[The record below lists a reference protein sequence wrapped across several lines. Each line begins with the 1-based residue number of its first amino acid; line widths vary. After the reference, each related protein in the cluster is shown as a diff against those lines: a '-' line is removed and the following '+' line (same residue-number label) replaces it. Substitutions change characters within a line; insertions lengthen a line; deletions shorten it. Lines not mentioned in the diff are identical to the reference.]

1 MRSRYGWH
9 GRLAVATAV
18 AATVGVAAAAPA
30 NAATTVRLSGGTTT
44 LKLDKKTTKA
54 LKRAGFTVSGSTKF
68 KISGGEIDPANAKG
82 TIDHKSAKL
91 TIKMGKTKVTLSSI
105 TLDTAKG
112 TASAKAGK
120 ATVAFASLKGG
131 KVTRRGFATDVAG
144 TKVSLSKKGAAA
156 LNKAFA
162 VRAFKSGTALGVAAI
177 APTTNDV
184 ALERGTTTI
193 RFVPQVVQALGAGG
207 VAPSAIAPA
216 TLDPATFTLN
226 VPINGGVLDART
238 LTGRIT
244 HDGGLQLGSIPLSNL
259 EVVIGSPAVLN
270 TRVGAIADL
279 DLAGVQTTVDPATR
293 AIGATGVILRLSQF
307 GATAIGA
314 VAPALA
320 GRLAAGTPIGSGS
333 FTATAR

>member
-18 AATVGVAAAAPA
+18 AATVGVAAAPA

-91 TIKMGKTKVTLSSI
+91 TIKMGKTKVTLSNI

-120 ATVAFASLKGG
+120 ATVSFASLKGG
-131 KVTRRGFATDVAG
+131 KVSREGFATSVAG

-156 LNKAFA
+156 LNKAFK

-177 APTTNDV
+177 APTSNEI
-184 ALERGTTTI
+184 ALERGTTSI
-193 RFVPQVVQALGAGG
+193 RFDPQVVQALAAGR
-207 VAPSAIAPA
+207 VPPSAVAPA
-216 TLDPATFTLN
+216 TLDAATLTLN
-226 VPINGGVLDART
+226 VPVNGGVLDTRT

-244 HDGGLQLGSIPLSNL
+244 HDGGLQLGSIPLTGL
-259 EVVIGSPAVLN
+259 EVVLGNPAVLN
-270 TRVGAIADL
+270 TSVGAIADL
-279 DLAGVQTTVDPATR
+279 DLAGLQTTVDPATR
-293 AIGATGVILRLSQF
+293 TIGGSGVILRLSQF

-320 GRLAAGTPIGSGS
+320 GRLQPGMPLGSGS
-333 FTATAR
+333 FSATAR

>member
-18 AATVGVAAAAPA
+18 AATVGVAAAPA

-68 KISGGEIDPANAKG
+68 KISGGDIDPATAKG

-91 TIKMGKTKVTLSSI
+91 TIKAGKTKVTLSNI

-120 ATVAFASLKGG
+120 ATVSFASLKGG
-131 KVTRRGFATDVAG
+131 KVSREGFATSVAG

-156 LNKAFA
+156 LNKAFK

-177 APTTNDV
+177 APTTNEV
-184 ALERGTTTI
+184 ALERGTTTL
-193 RFVPQVVQALGAGG
+193 RFDPQVVRALAEGRVPPSA
-207 VAPSAIAPA
+207 VAPAV
-216 TLDPATFTLN
+216 LDPATFSLAL
-226 VPINGGVLDART
+226 PISGGALDLRT
-238 LTGRIT
+238 LSGRIT
-244 HDGGLQLGSIPLSNL
+244 HEGGLSLGAIALTNVVVEIGNPSI
-259 EVVIGSPAVLN
+259 VN
-270 TRVGAIADL
+270 TSIVPIADL
-279 DLAGVQTTVDPATR
+279 DLTGLQTTVDPATR
-293 AIGATGVILRLSQF
+293 AIGASGVILRLSSSAAAAL
-307 GATAIGA
+307 GTLS
-314 VAPALA
+314 PSLA
-320 GRLAAGTPIGSGS
+320 GKLVAGTPIASAA